1 MCATDG
7 DDDLT
12 VQVNLD
18 NLLTGLGNGELLQPN
33 SVLGVTVWQS
43 EQYLLLRT
51 ELQHSKQENASL
63 RNELCVLKQHPQA
76 NAHQHQLQPPPPQT
90 LQHTHSLFHQDY
102 VSQLAQ
108 ACTSH
113 ATELAHRQAQLASLQ
128 GSLRAQ
134 HEAHKAQHASWQ
146 ESLRAQHE
154 AFQAALS
161 DQHQAEAARRADL
174 EVELQAQHEAHKAA
188 LSDQHLA
195 QADRHSILGLQHR
208 QAEAALR
215 AALEDRHTRQQQE
228 ARRDLINEIK
238 ENALHFVHGAPT
250 YKALYS
256 TGLARVDSSGNVMP
270 GEQWH
275 GCDGAHAQEAD
286 VDSPNSSL
294 RDEDPFWLHQRV
306 RKALHEQWTGFMQ
319 RCYAI
324 TGWDQHTTNH
334 FSGAGGKAA
343 SIIAKMLRYNGPDGL
358 AVPHGSIG
366 FGSLLTAVLTSM
378 PAHVMLLEESLK
390 TKSSLVAMLR
400 KVVGPCAELDESLN
414 GASQRKRR
422 RERK

>member
-1 MCATDG
+1 VCATDG

-113 ATELAHRQAQLASLQ
+113 ATELAHLQAQLASSQ

-161 DQHQAEAARRADL
+161 DQH
-174 EVELQAQHEAHKAA
+174 
-188 LSDQHLA
+188 
-195 QADRHSILGLQHR
+195 

-378 PAHVMLLEESLK
+378 PAHVMLLEESHKK

>member
-113 ATELAHRQAQLASLQ
+113 ATELAHLQAQLASSQ

-161 DQHQAEAARRADL
+161 DQH
-174 EVELQAQHEAHKAA
+174 
-188 LSDQHLA
+188 
-195 QADRHSILGLQHR
+195 

-378 PAHVMLLEESLK
+378 PAHVMLLEESHKK

>member
-1 MCATDG
+1 
-7 DDDLT
+7 
-12 VQVNLD
+12 VQVNLGK
-18 NLLTGLGNGELLQPN
+18 LLTGLGSGELLHPQN
-33 SVLGVTVWQS
+33 SVLGATVSRAALYDSVQA
-43 EQYLLLRT
+43 
-51 ELQHSKQENASL
+51 ENAAL
-63 RNELCVLKQHPQA
+63 RSEVLELKKGQGAPQ
-76 NAHQHQLQPPPPQT
+76 HQHQPPPPETPQ
-90 LQHTHSLFHQDY
+90 QARSLFHEDY

-108 ACTSH
+108 ERNSRALELAQLQVEHGSCVCTLEHSHSIPMQKLQSEHDDKFSKHEQSH
-113 ATELAHRQAQLASLQ
+113 AV
-128 GSLRAQ
+128 SLRAQ
-134 HEAHKAQHASWQ
+134 HAAHQ
-146 ESLRAQHE
+146 L
-154 AFQAALS
+154 ALFE
-161 DQHQAEAARRADL
+161 Q
-174 EVELQAQHEAHKAA
+174 
-188 LSDQHLA
+188 
-195 QADRHSILGLQHR
+195 HSILGLQHR

-378 PAHVMLLEESLK
+378 PAHVMLLEESHKK

>member
-76 NAHQHQLQPPPPQT
+76 NAHQHQLQPAPPQT

-113 ATELAHRQAQLASLQ
+113 ATELAHLQAQLASSQ

-146 ESLRAQHE
+146 ESLRAQHK
-154 AFQAALS
+154 AFQ
-161 DQHQAEAARRADL
+161 
-174 EVELQAQHEAHKAA
+174 AA

-195 QADRHSILGLQHR
+195 QAARRADHEVKQQAQHKALLSEQHSILGLQHR

-286 VDSPNSSL
+286 VDSQNSSL

-378 PAHVMLLEESLK
+378 PAHVMLLEESHKK

>member
-1 MCATDG
+1 M
-7 DDDLT
+7 
-12 VQVNLD
+12 QVNLD

-113 ATELAHRQAQLASLQ
+113 ATELAHLQAQLASSQ

-161 DQHQAEAARRADL
+161 DQHQAEAA
-174 EVELQAQHEAHKAA
+174 
-188 LSDQHLA
+188 
-195 QADRHSILGLQHR
+195 
-208 QAEAALR
+208 LR

-238 ENALHFVHGAPT
+238 ENALHSVHGATT
-250 YKALYS
+250 YKALSS
-256 TGLARVDSSGNVMP
+256 TGRARVDSSGNVMP

-414 GASQRKRR
+414 GTPNA
-422 RERK
+422 REGERENNCLHLIIIQ

>member
-1 MCATDG
+1 M
-7 DDDLT
+7 
-12 VQVNLD
+12 NLD

-33 SVLGVTVWQS
+33 SVLGATVRRAA
-43 EQYLLLRT
+43 QYDRVLA
-51 ELQHSKQENASL
+51 ENASL
-63 RNELCVLKQHPQA
+63 RNELCVLKQHQQA

-113 ATELAHRQAQLASLQ
+113 ATELAHLQAQLASSQ

-161 DQHQAEAARRADL
+161 DQH
-174 EVELQAQHEAHKAA
+174 
-188 LSDQHLA
+188 
-195 QADRHSILGLQHR
+195 

-378 PAHVMLLEESLK
+378 PAHSSSVCLLQVQVL
-390 TKSSLVAMLR
+390 
-400 KVVGPCAELDESLN
+400 
-414 GASQRKRR
+414 
-422 RERK
+422 

>member
-113 ATELAHRQAQLASLQ
+113 ATELAHLQAQLASSQ

-161 DQHQAEAARRADL
+161 DQH
-174 EVELQAQHEAHKAA
+174 
-188 LSDQHLA
+188 
-195 QADRHSILGLQHR
+195 

>member
-113 ATELAHRQAQLASLQ
+113 ATELAHLQAQLASSQ

-161 DQHQAEAARRADL
+161 DQH
-174 EVELQAQHEAHKAA
+174 
-188 LSDQHLA
+188 
-195 QADRHSILGLQHR
+195 

-286 VDSPNSSL
+286 VDSQNSSL

>member
-63 RNELCVLKQHPQA
+63 RNELCVLKHHPQA

-113 ATELAHRQAQLASLQ
+113 ATELAHLQAQLASSQ

-161 DQHQAEAARRADL
+161 DQHQAEAA
-174 EVELQAQHEAHKAA
+174 
-188 LSDQHLA
+188 
-195 QADRHSILGLQHR
+195 
-208 QAEAALR
+208 LR
-215 AALEDRHTRQQQE
+215 ASLEDRHTRQQQE

>member
-1 MCATDG
+1 M
-7 DDDLT
+7 
-12 VQVNLD
+12 QVNLGK
-18 NLLTGLGNGELLQPN
+18 LLTGLGSGDLLHPQN
-33 SVLGVTVWQS
+33 SVLGATVSRAALYDSVQAENEALRS
-43 EQYLLLRT
+43 EVL
-51 ELQHSKQENASL
+51 ELKKGQRA
-63 RNELCVLKQHPQA
+63 P
-76 NAHQHQLQPPPPQT
+76 QHQLQPPPPQT

-113 ATELAHRQAQLASLQ
+113 ATELAHLQAQLASSQ
-128 GSLRAQ
+128 GSLQAQ

-161 DQHQAEAARRADL
+161 DQH
-174 EVELQAQHEAHKAA
+174 
-188 LSDQHLA
+188 
-195 QADRHSILGLQHR
+195 

>member
-1 MCATDG
+1 MLCVRAVWETDC
-7 DDDLT
+7 DHT

-76 NAHQHQLQPPPPQT
+76 NAHQHQHQPPPPPTPQ
-90 LQHTHSLFHQDY
+90 QARSLFHEDY

-108 ACTSH
+108 ERNSRALELAQFQVEHGSCVCTLEHSHSIAMQKLQSEHDDKFSKHEQSH
-113 ATELAHRQAQLASLQ
+113 AV
-128 GSLRAQ
+128 SLRAQ
-134 HEAHKAQHASWQ
+134 HAAHQ
-146 ESLRAQHE
+146 L
-154 AFQAALS
+154 ALFE
-161 DQHQAEAARRADL
+161 Q
-174 EVELQAQHEAHKAA
+174 
-188 LSDQHLA
+188 
-195 QADRHSILGLQHR
+195 HSILGLQHR

-286 VDSPNSSL
+286 VDSQNSSL

>member
-1 MCATDG
+1 MAR
-7 DDDLT
+7 
-12 VQVNLD
+12 VV
-18 NLLTGLGNGELLQPN
+18 
-33 SVLGVTVWQS
+33 
-43 EQYLLLRT
+43 
-51 ELQHSKQENASL
+51 ASTA
-63 RNELCVLKQHPQA
+63 RS
-76 NAHQHQLQPPPPQT
+76 T
-90 LQHTHSLFHQDY
+90 
-102 VSQLAQ
+102 
-108 ACTSH
+108 
-113 ATELAHRQAQLASLQ
+113 Q
-128 GSLRAQ
+128 GTFRPAPG
-134 HEAHKAQHASWQ
+134 
-146 ESLRAQHE
+146 RGCP
-154 AFQAALS
+154 
-161 DQHQAEAARRADL
+161 RADL

-195 QADRHSILGLQHR
+195 QAARRADHEVKQQAQHKALLSEQHSILGLQHR

-378 PAHVMLLEESLK
+378 PAHVMLLEESHKK

>member
-1 MCATDG
+1 M
-7 DDDLT
+7 
-12 VQVNLD
+12 
-18 NLLTGLGNGELLQPN
+18 
-33 SVLGVTVWQS
+33 
-43 EQYLLLRT
+43 
-51 ELQHSKQENASL
+51 
-63 RNELCVLKQHPQA
+63 LKQHPQA

-161 DQHQAEAARRADL
+161 DQHQAEAA
-174 EVELQAQHEAHKAA
+174 
-188 LSDQHLA
+188 
-195 QADRHSILGLQHR
+195 
-208 QAEAALR
+208 LR

-286 VDSPNSSL
+286 VDSQNSSL

>member
-1 MCATDG
+1 VCATDG

-113 ATELAHRQAQLASLQ
+113 ATELAHLQAQLASSQ

-146 ESLRAQHE
+146 ESLRAQLE

-161 DQHQAEAARRADL
+161 DQH
-174 EVELQAQHEAHKAA
+174 
-188 LSDQHLA
+188 
-195 QADRHSILGLQHR
+195 

-238 ENALHFVHGAPT
+238 ENDLHSVHGAPT
-250 YKALYS
+250 YKALSS
-256 TGLARVDSSGNVMP
+256 TGRARVDSSGNVMP

>member
-1 MCATDG
+1 VCATDG

-113 ATELAHRQAQLASLQ
+113 ATELAHLQAQLASSQ

-154 AFQAALS
+154 A
-161 DQHQAEAARRADL
+161 
-174 EVELQAQHEAHKAA
+174 HKAA
-188 LSDQHLA
+188 LSDQH
-195 QADRHSILGLQHR
+195 

-286 VDSPNSSL
+286 VDSQNSSL

-378 PAHVMLLEESLK
+378 PAHVMLLEESHKK

>member
-1 MCATDG
+1 M
-7 DDDLT
+7 
-12 VQVNLD
+12 QVNLD

-113 ATELAHRQAQLASLQ
+113 ATELAHLQAQLASSQ

-161 DQHQAEAARRADL
+161 DQHQAEAA
-174 EVELQAQHEAHKAA
+174 
-188 LSDQHLA
+188 
-195 QADRHSILGLQHR
+195 
-208 QAEAALR
+208 LR

-238 ENALHFVHGAPT
+238 ENALHFVHGVPT

-256 TGLARVDSSGNVMP
+256 TGLARVDSSGNVP
-270 GEQWH
+270 EWGVPTQGKER
-275 GCDGAHAQEAD
+275 EKII
-286 VDSPNSSL
+286 V
-294 RDEDPFWLHQRV
+294 
-306 RKALHEQWTGFMQ
+306 FM
-319 RCYAI
+319 
-324 TGWDQHTTNH
+324 
-334 FSGAGGKAA
+334 
-343 SIIAKMLRYNGPDGL
+343 
-358 AVPHGSIG
+358 
-366 FGSLLTAVLTSM
+366 
-378 PAHVMLLEESLK
+378 
-390 TKSSLVAMLR
+390 
-400 KVVGPCAELDESLN
+400 
-414 GASQRKRR
+414 
-422 RERK
+422 

>member
-1 MCATDG
+1 
-7 DDDLT
+7 

-43 EQYLLLRT
+43 EQYLLLWT

-63 RNELCVLKQHPQA
+63 RNELCVLKHHPQA

-113 ATELAHRQAQLASLQ
+113 ATELAHLQAQLASSQ

-154 AFQAALS
+154 AHKALS

-195 QADRHSILGLQHR
+195 QAARHSILGLQHR

-378 PAHVMLLEESLK
+378 PAHVMLLEESHKK

>member
-1 MCATDG
+1 VCATDG

-113 ATELAHRQAQLASLQ
+113 ATELAHLQAQLASSQ

-161 DQHQAEAARRADL
+161 DQH
-174 EVELQAQHEAHKAA
+174 
-188 LSDQHLA
+188 
-195 QADRHSILGLQHR
+195 

-286 VDSPNSSL
+286 VDSQNSSL

-378 PAHVMLLEESLK
+378 PAHVMLLEESHKK

>member
-113 ATELAHRQAQLASLQ
+113 ATELAHLQAQLASSQ

-146 ESLRAQHE
+146 ESLRAQHK

-161 DQHQAEAARRADL
+161 DQHQAEAA
-174 EVELQAQHEAHKAA
+174 
-188 LSDQHLA
+188 
-195 QADRHSILGLQHR
+195 
-208 QAEAALR
+208 LR
-215 AALEDRHTRQQQE
+215 ASLEDRHTRQQQE

-286 VDSPNSSL
+286 VDSQNSSL

>member
-113 ATELAHRQAQLASLQ
+113 ATELAHLQAQLASSQ

-154 AFQAALS
+154 AHKALS

-286 VDSPNSSL
+286 VDSQNSSL

-378 PAHVMLLEESLK
+378 PAHVMLLEESHKK

>member
-1 MCATDG
+1 VCATDG

-113 ATELAHRQAQLASLQ
+113 ATELAHLQAQLASSQ

-161 DQHQAEAARRADL
+161 DQH
-174 EVELQAQHEAHKAA
+174 
-188 LSDQHLA
+188 
-195 QADRHSILGLQHR
+195 

-256 TGLARVDSSGNVMP
+256 TGLARVDSSGNVLP

-286 VDSPNSSL
+286 VDSQNSSL

>member
-1 MCATDG
+1 
-7 DDDLT
+7 
-12 VQVNLD
+12 
-18 NLLTGLGNGELLQPN
+18 
-33 SVLGVTVWQS
+33 
-43 EQYLLLRT
+43 
-51 ELQHSKQENASL
+51 
-63 RNELCVLKQHPQA
+63 VLKQHPQA
-76 NAHQHQLQPPPPQT
+76 NAHQHQLQPAPPQT

-154 AFQAALS
+154 AHKALS

-195 QADRHSILGLQHR
+195 QAARHSILGLQHR

-286 VDSPNSSL
+286 VDSQNSSL

-378 PAHVMLLEESLK
+378 PAHVMLLEESHKK

>member
-1 MCATDG
+1 M
-7 DDDLT
+7 
-12 VQVNLD
+12 QVNLD

-113 ATELAHRQAQLASLQ
+113 ATELAHLQAQLASSQ

-161 DQHQAEAARRADL
+161 DQH
-174 EVELQAQHEAHKAA
+174 
-188 LSDQHLA
+188 
-195 QADRHSILGLQHR
+195 